1 MFMAYPDTIKTDQ
14 DVLNAFVAV
23 APYLNRVIRQEVV
36 VCVTNTE
43 KNLITVL
50 NDKVK
55 FSPAVGAPAKTA
67 ARGISAA
74 HRPGQTDPWASI

>member
-1 MFMAYPDTIKTDQ
+1 MAYPDTIKTDQ
-14 DVLNAFVAV
+14 DVLDAFIAV
-23 APYLNRVIRQEVV
+23 APYLDHVVRQEVV

-55 FSPAVGAPAKTA
+55 FSPPATRSASSIRDAIMWGWSTRNFTA
-67 ARGISAA
+67 AASAA
-74 HRPGQTDPWASI
+74 